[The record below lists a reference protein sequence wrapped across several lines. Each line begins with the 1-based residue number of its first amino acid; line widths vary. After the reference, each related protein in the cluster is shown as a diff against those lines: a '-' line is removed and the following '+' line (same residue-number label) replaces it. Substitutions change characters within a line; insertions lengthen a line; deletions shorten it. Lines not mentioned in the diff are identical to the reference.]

1 MTDEIAQ
8 KIKSRI
14 NKLIALATSNPE
26 SAEAQA
32 ALKKAMELMA
42 EHGVS
47 DDDLTKPEIIERCIE
62 PDNKKFPGW
71 QRALMGGI
79 CSVFGVLFIRTVC
92 RGAKDRFRL
101 FGQRVDVQIAE
112 YFYHSCVAKIEFH
125 TQKYLRGLARN
136 KREAGRSY
144 RYAAARTLCNRLHE
158 MYRTYQDDLAATGGA
173 LVAVDDRIGEAEKFF
188 EDMHNGG
195 RKIPSSSQNLVALR
209 QYHARQG
216 EKQAEKMT
224 LNKGVGADEQS
235 PKLLAEF

>member
-1 MTDEIAQ
+1 MTDEIDQ

-47 DDDLTKPEIIERCIE
+47 DDDLTKPEIIERCIT
-62 PDNKKFPGW
+62 PDNKIFPPW
-71 QRALMGGI
+71 QQHLMAGI
-79 CSVFGVLFIRTVC
+79 CSVFGVFLVRTFW
-92 RGAKDRFRL
+92 RGGKDQHRL
-101 FGQRVDVQIAE
+101 FGQKVDIEISE
-112 YFYHSCVAKIEFH
+112 YFYRSCVAKIEFH
-125 TQKYLRGLARN
+125 TKKYLQGVGSG

-144 RYAAARTLCNRLHE
+144 RLAVADELCNRLDK
-158 MYRTYQDDLAATGGA
+158 MYRTHQDAMAAKGEA
-173 LVAVDDRIGEAEKFF
+173 LIPVDDRIQQAEKFF

-195 RKIPSSSQNLVALR
+195 NKIPTSCVKVADLSQH
-209 QYHARQG
+209 HAQQG

-224 LNKGVGADEQS
+224 LSKGFGADEQS